1 MKYKSTGKIT
11 HTVELTGE
19 DIMGMMS
26 EMGTRYTPGDNA
38 TIEFR
43 VPSGGNYAGEA
54 VDFKKE
60 PRVIVSWTVTADMNE
75 D

>member
-1 MKYKSTGKIT
+1 MKYKATGKIT

-19 DIMGMMS
+19 DIMGMMC
-26 EMGTRYTPGDNA
+26 ELGTRYTPAQDA
-38 TIEFR
+38 TIQFR
-43 VPSGGNYAGEA
+43 APGLSEV

-60 PRVIVSWTVTADMNE
+60 PRVIVSWTVTADINE